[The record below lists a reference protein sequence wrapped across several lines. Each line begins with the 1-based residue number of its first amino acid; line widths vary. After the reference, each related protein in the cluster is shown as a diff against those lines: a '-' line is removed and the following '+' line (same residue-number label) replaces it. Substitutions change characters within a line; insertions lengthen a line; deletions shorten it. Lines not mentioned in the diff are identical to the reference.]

1 VSLPSARLKLTGV
14 ALAALLL
21 AGLLVRL
28 PAISGPLL
36 DFAPARETYDALRA
50 RIIYLDGER
59 IPMWQRAVLDRDR
72 REVPQIEPPV
82 MEHLAVLSYRIAGG
96 EKTWIPRLFSVLFW
110 LMGGMFLYRLAR
122 RVAADPGPLIATAIY
137 LLCPFSI
144 FASRSFQP
152 DPLMVML
159 TLAAVLAIVRFHE
172 RPGPE
177 RLAAAAGLSA
187 LAALSKPPIPI
198 FFLWGVYLALAIS
211 RDGLRR
217 GLTRRW
223 LIVFGLVSF
232 APALAYYVWGIYVRG
247 FLHGHTESS
256 LQPQL
261 WFTADFWRAGFGWL
275 RTSLSIQLPDC
286 PTEQHC

>member
-50 RIIYLDGER
+50 RIIYLAGER

-110 LMGGMFLYRLAR
+110 LMGGMFLYRLAC

-198 FFLWGVYLALAIS
+198 FFLWGGVLGARNLARRASPRPHPEMVDRIRPRELCACARVLRLGDIRPRIS
-211 RDGLRR
+211 PRPHRVVASAAAVVHR
-217 GLTRRW
+217 
-223 LIVFGLVSF
+223 
-232 APALAYYVWGIYVRG
+232 
-247 FLHGHTESS
+247 
-256 LQPQL
+256 
-261 WFTADFWRAGFGWL
+261 
-275 RTSLSIQLPDC
+275 
-286 PTEQHC
+286 